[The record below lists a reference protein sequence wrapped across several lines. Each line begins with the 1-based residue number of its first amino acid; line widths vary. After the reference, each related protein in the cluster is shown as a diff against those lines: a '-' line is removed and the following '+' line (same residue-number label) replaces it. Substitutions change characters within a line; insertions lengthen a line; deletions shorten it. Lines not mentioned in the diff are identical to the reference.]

1 MRSVAAR
8 TLLGL
13 LLQGAAAG
21 TLALGTDAG
30 TVITNTATLS
40 FEVDGASQPLVESAS
55 VAMRVDERLDAT
67 TVSRDGGLVLVASP
81 APEATASFEVTN
93 TGNGAE
99 RYRLTVET
107 DIDEGGFDPLPAQI
121 YIESNG
127 VPGLQTGAGGDHPYI
142 GGADDPELGSD
153 QTIVVHVVS
162 EVPAALGAGAQ
173 GAVRLSA
180 VARTIVDAVGVDTP
194 DDAAFPAPGA
204 DFTGLGDDGVVAVV
218 GRSNAAAAGTISAE
232 TLLQVDGPVLSFTKT
247 ALSVDDG
254 EGGSRVISG
263 ARVVYELAVEVQGS
277 GAIDAVVLNDP
288 LPENIAYEAGSLAL
302 DGVAQDDDFLPVGSD
317 GAGFD
322 GSRGAITVD
331 IGRLVA
337 GAPERR
343 VTFAATVR

>member
-8 TLLGL
+8 ALLGL
-13 LLQGAAAG
+13 LLQGAAAV
-21 TLALGTDAG
+21 TLAIGTDAG

-40 FEVDGASQPLVESAS
+40 FEVDGASQPQVESAS
-55 VAMRVDERLDAT
+55 VVMRVDERLDVT
-67 TVSRDGGLVLVASP
+67 TVSRDGGLVLVTSP
-81 APEATASFEVTN
+81 AQAAVASFEVTN
-93 TGNGAE
+93 TGNGEE
-99 RYRLTVET
+99 RFRFSVDT
-107 DIDEGGFDPLPAQI
+107 DIDEGGFDPLPAEI
-121 YIESNG
+121 YVESNG
-127 VPGLQTGAGGDHPYI
+127 LAGLQIGAGGDDPYV

-153 QTIVVHVVS
+153 ETIVVHVVT

-180 VARTIVDAVGVDTP
+180 VARTIVDATGVDAP
-194 DDAAFPAPGA
+194 DDAGFPAPGA
-204 DFTGLGDDGVVAVV
+204 DFAGLGDGGVVAVV
-218 GRSNAAAAGTISAE
+218 GRSNALAAGTLSAE
-232 TLLQVDGPVLSFTKT
+232 SLLQVDGPVLSFSKT

-277 GAIDAVVLNDP
+277 GAVDAVVLNDP
-288 LPENIAYEAGSLAL
+288 LPENIAYEAGSLAI
-302 DGVAQDDDFLPVGSD
+302 DGVAQDDDFLPAGTD

-322 GSRGAITVD
+322 GSAGAITVD
-331 IGRLVA
+331 IGRVLA